1 MAPPAAKPA
10 GVSSSGDGDDNAPE
24 ADAAS
29 SNVRVQAASQ
39 SITYNGPGPR
49 SACVCAMDFD
59 LMFPQTLRIPKW
71 KNNNWDYDSKAPEGQ
86 QVLAACQAVPCYIAI
101 ASANG
106 NTAKLHKVLAQ
117 LYGDTLFSPAFLNSP
132 AFQSGRG
139 DKSTSL
145 TAIMQYYSVDAQCV
159 ALFDDMESNRR
170 YATRLGSYFNHV
182 NNATGAAMWNYD
194 RMVCSQAGGSQPG
207 RYYPSVPSYNLPPQ
221 SAFPPEPAYDPNQP
235 AYNPAYAPSAPPMPT
250 SPADYAPTQGQYGS
264 AGMGGLTGMSDAEEE
279 AALEL
284 AQLRDSAGT
293 TKTLSFLGFWAQFA
307 LSIVS
312 AGILLFSVGFV
323 PRAPGMGTAV
333 DLSKYLTLGGVLTA
347 FVSAMFAH
355 GFLTLSR
362 KLLAGGSVTKRYVV
376 ATLLTNNA
384 ICLAGI
390 GITVVGLQAS
400 VGGWGALVGLVWLG
414 VGAAPP
420 CPPNPALRPLP
431 PSGTLVAKSLATAIS
446 GPITYSQAG
455 SALVSLDVFAL
466 QASTNTLL
474 CHVIGLLFTNLMLRL
489 VNRVDKRFVRATA

>member
-1 MAPPAAKPA
+1 
-10 GVSSSGDGDDNAPE
+10 
-24 ADAAS
+24 
-29 SNVRVQAASQ
+29 
-39 SITYNGPGPR
+39 
-49 SACVCAMDFD
+49 
-59 LMFPQTLRIPKW
+59 
-71 KNNNWDYDSKAPEGQ
+71 
-86 QVLAACQAVPCYIAI
+86 
-101 ASANG
+101 
-106 NTAKLHKVLAQ
+106 
-117 LYGDTLFSPAFLNSP
+117 
-132 AFQSGRG
+132 
-139 DKSTSL
+139 
-145 TAIMQYYSVDAQCV
+145 
-159 ALFDDMESNRR
+159 
-170 YATRLGSYFNHV
+170 
-182 NNATGAAMWNYD
+182 
-194 RMVCSQAGGSQPG
+194 
-207 RYYPSVPSYNLPPQ
+207 
-221 SAFPPEPAYDPNQP
+221 
-235 AYNPAYAPSAPPMPT
+235 MPT
-250 SPADYAPTQGQYGS
+250 SPADYAPAQGQYGS

-333 DLSKYLTLGGVLTA
+333 DISKYLTLGGVLTA

-390 GITVVGLQAS
+390 GITVIGLQAS
-400 VGGWGALVGLVWLG
+400 V
-414 VGAAPP
+414 
-420 CPPNPALRPLP
+420 
-431 PSGTLVAKSLATAIS
+431 GTLVAKSLATAIS